1 MAASMST
8 APCLIGPRIPV
19 RGAIVGEDDLVVEG
33 RVEGSIAL
41 AGHLVVA
48 EGGVVES
55 DIEVESVDVHGQVIG
70 DIVASSSITIHPGAR
85 VSGNVRAP
93 RVVIEDGAHF
103 KGAVEMDVELPEGLA
118 RVRAR

>member
-1 MAASMST
+1 MAGTMNT
-8 APCLIGPRIPV
+8 TPCFIGPRMTV
-19 RGAIVGEDDLVVEG
+19 RGALLGEDDLVVEG
-33 RVEGSIAL
+33 RVEGSIAI

-55 DIEVESVDVHGQVIG
+55 DIEVESVDIRGQVVG
-70 DIVASSSITIHPGAR
+70 DVIASSSVTIHPGAQ
-85 VSGNVRAP
+85 VHGNVRAP

-103 KGAVEMDVELPEGLA
+103 KGSVEMDVELPEGLA

>member
-8 APCLIGPRIPV
+8 APCLIGPRITV

-70 DIVASSSITIHPGAR
+70 YVVASSSITIHPGAR

>member
-8 APCLIGPRIPV
+8 APCLIGPRITV

-70 DIVASSSITIHPGAR
+70 DIVASTSITIHPGAR